1 MTPNILQRGQAS
13 SPLFFAA
20 RGRRSPLSCP
30 GNKPRGWS
38 AAWRNHR
45 STLCGAR
52 APFAKGARPAAL
64 HRGFRRGAR
73 LQARASWD
81 AASAPVRCLRPV
93 PAQRAP
99 RSAVVL
105 PHGRGPGAARCRGY
119 EPQRRYDAG
128 AARPCPLPR
137 LWPRPLPFIAVSIA
151 RSSED
156 SSNGLRKI
164 SKRPSAALRRV
175 GKAAGQQH
183 RNIGISLLTG
193 LRQREAVHR
202 PGMTMSENNRST
214 SMPCCRWRSAS
225 AAFSARTT
233 R

>member
-1 MTPNILQRGQAS
+1 MPGSSLGMTPNILQRGQAS

-38 AAWRNHR
+38 AVWRNHR

-105 PHGRGPGAARCRGY
+105 PHGRGPERPGAA
-119 EPQRRYDAG
+119 
-128 AARPCPLPR
+128 
-137 LWPRPLPFIAVSIA
+137 VTS
-151 RSSED
+151 RSSRRRI
-156 SSNGLRKI
+156 LLHH
-164 SKRPSAALRRV
+164 PSAPRRRPRRV
-175 GKAAGQQH
+175 GHVDYIPSIVECQAF
-183 RNIGISLLTG
+183 
-193 LRQREAVHR
+193 
-202 PGMTMSENNRST
+202 
-214 SMPCCRWRSAS
+214 AS
-225 AAFSARTT
+225 NPDLPMKPSHARVRFKNSRRDDFSANRG
-233 R
+233 